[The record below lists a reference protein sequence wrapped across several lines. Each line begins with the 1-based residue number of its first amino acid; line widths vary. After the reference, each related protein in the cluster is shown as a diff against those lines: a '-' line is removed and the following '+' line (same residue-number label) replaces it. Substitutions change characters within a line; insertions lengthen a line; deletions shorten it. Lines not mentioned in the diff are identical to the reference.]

1 MMLASNTIPMSI
13 KILDTHTRNLETLKI
28 CLNCLRES
36 VLKTDAGIPLPIQ
49 RCEHCG
55 FEIS

>member
-1 MMLASNTIPMSI
+1 MGNEIFDRHVKNREIQKA
-13 KILDTHTRNLETLKI
+13 
-28 CLNCLRES
+28 CLNCFKDS

>member
-1 MMLASNTIPMSI
+1 MLALKSIPMGI
-13 KILDTHTRNLETLKI
+13 KILDMHTRNPETLKI

>member
-1 MMLASNTIPMSI
+1 MGIE
-13 KILDTHTRNLETLKI
+13 ILDTHIRNRETQKM
-28 CLNCLRES
+28 CLNCLRDS

-55 FEIS
+55 FEIN

>member
-1 MMLASNTIPMSI
+1 MLELKYIPMDI
-13 KILDTHTRNLETLKI
+13 EILDTHTRNHKTLKI

>member
-1 MMLASNTIPMSI
+1 MLALNYIPMGI
-13 KILDTHTRNLETLKI
+13 ENLDTHTRNPETLKI